1 MALQGDAGV
10 RQVKVAFRADA
21 SRDIG
26 SGHVMRC
33 LALAQALAGQGAEI
47 VFLCQQLPGSM
58 EAQISEAGFACW
70 QLSPVRDIEDDADQ
84 TNHLLDQT
92 PGWDW
97 LIVDHYAL
105 SVRWS
110 RALRARVEKLMV
122 IDDLANRLLGCDV
135 LLDQNLHA
143 DPAKRYRG
151 LVPPEAVCLY
161 GPEFA
166 LLRAEFAKARSTLQ
180 PRSGEVR
187 RVLICFGGADAPN
200 ATGRVL
206 ETLLPVFSA
215 VHFDVVVGVSN
226 PHVERLRL
234 LCGKYSNATLSFA
247 VKDVACHMA
256 QTDLF
261 VGSGGT
267 MTWERVALGLAG
279 ITLSIADNQ
288 LPLSKLIADL
298 GEGRDLGMLENFNPD
313 TLVDVMRALIA
324 SPATVRAMGQSLARR
339 CDGRGAERVAQVL
352 FDQTLLS
359 L

>member
-1 MALQGDAGV
+1 M
-10 RQVKVAFRADA
+10 KVAFRVDA

-33 LALAQALAGQGAEI
+33 LALAGALAEQGAKI

-58 EAQISEAGFACW
+58 ETQIREAGFVCRL
-70 QLSPVRDIEDDADQ
+70 LSPVEDIEDDADQ
-84 TNHLLDQT
+84 TNHLLDQA

-143 DPAKRYRG
+143 DPVKRYRG

-166 LLRAEFAKARSTLQ
+166 LLRAGFAKARSQLAA
-180 PRSGEVR
+180 RSGEVR

-206 ETLLPVFSA
+206 ETLLPAFPA
-215 VHFDVVVGVSN
+215 LDFDVVVGALN
-226 PHVERLRL
+226 PHIERLQF
-234 LCGKYSNATLSFA
+234 LCGRYPNATMSYA
-247 VKDVACHMA
+247 VTDVASHMA
-256 QTDLF
+256 RADLF
-261 VGSGGT
+261 VGSGGS
-267 MTWERVALGLAG
+267 MTWERAALGLAG

-288 LPLSKLIADL
+288 QALSKLLADL
-298 GEGRDLGMLENFNPD
+298 GEGRDLGMLEDFCAD
-313 TLVDVMRALIA
+313 TLVDVMRTLIA
-324 SPATVRAMGQSLARR
+324 SPATLRAMGQSLAKR

>member
-1 MALQGDAGV
+1 M
-10 RQVKVAFRADA
+10 KVAFRVDA

-33 LALAQALAGQGAEI
+33 LALAQALAEQGAEI

-58 EAQISEAGFACW
+58 EAQIREAGFVCW
-70 QLSPVRDIEDDADQ
+70 LLSPVQDIEDDADQ
-84 TNHLLDQT
+84 TNHLLDQA

-151 LVPPEAVCLY
+151 LVPPDAVCLF
-161 GPEFA
+161 GSEFA
-166 LLRAEFAKARSTLQ
+166 LLRAGFAKARSRLQ

-206 ETLLPVFSA
+206 ETLLSA
-215 VHFDVVVGVSN
+215 FPALHFDVVVGASN
-226 PHVERLRL
+226 PHLEGLQA
-234 LCGKYSNATLSFA
+234 LCGRYANATLSYA
-247 VKDVACHMA
+247 VKDVASHMA
-256 QTDLF
+256 QADLF

-267 MTWERVALGLAG
+267 MTWERAALGLAG

-288 LPLSKLIADL
+288 QALSRLLADL
-298 GEGRDLGMLENFNPD
+298 GEGCDLGMLEDFRAD
-313 TLVDVMRALIA
+313 ALVDAMCALIA
-324 SPATVRAMGQSLARR
+324 SPAALQAMGLRLAQR
-339 CDGRGAERVAQVL
+339 CDGRGAERVAQIL